1 MANNARQSAAAH
13 DDEDYSYDLS
23 NAIYGHFPI
32 SPHRSRATS
41 PNSSKKRNPIT
52 TSANQNLARKTTISL
67 NRHNAPPTWLP
78 QAQQSGKREYNMS
91 IHQSTWLNLNMAA
104 SGQSS
109 ESDLWILPELDDWEE
124 GEETETESSSQGTLS
139 PSASQSSTTAPQPSA
154 APQGPN
160 KWAGSFFRRAA
171 NSNLERLRTRLEGDG
186 WDFVGGRYRDDEMKC
201 LGGGSGAEGEES
213 LDEEFD
219 VVVLSGERGV

>member
-1 MANNARQSAAAH
+1 M
-13 DDEDYSYDLS
+13 
-23 NAIYGHFPI
+23 
-32 SPHRSRATS
+32 
-41 PNSSKKRNPIT
+41 
-52 TSANQNLARKTTISL
+52 
-67 NRHNAPPTWLP
+67 
-78 QAQQSGKREYNMS
+78 
-91 IHQSTWLNLNMAA
+91 NLNMAA
-104 SGQSS
+104 SGRSS

-139 PSASQSSTTAPQPSA
+139 PSASQSSTTAPQPPA

>member
-1 MANNARQSAAAH
+1 
-13 DDEDYSYDLS
+13 
-23 NAIYGHFPI
+23 
-32 SPHRSRATS
+32 
-41 PNSSKKRNPIT
+41 
-52 TSANQNLARKTTISL
+52 
-67 NRHNAPPTWLP
+67 
-78 QAQQSGKREYNMS
+78 
-91 IHQSTWLNLNMAA
+91 MAA

-139 PSASQSSTTAPQPSA
+139 PSASQSSTTAPQPPA

-186 WDFVGGRYRDDEMKC
+186 WDFVGGRYHDDEMKC
-201 LGGGSGAEGEES
+201 LGGGGGAEGEES

>member
-32 SPHRSRATS
+32 SPHQSRATS
-41 PNSSKKRNPIT
+41 PNSSKKRKSIT

-91 IHQSTWLNLNMAA
+91 IHQSTCLNLNMAA

-124 GEETETESSSQGTLS
+124 GEETETESSQPGHPIAIGIAIVDNST
-139 PSASQSSTTAPQPSA
+139 PTASSTSGTQ
-154 APQGPN
+154 QV
-160 KWAGSFFRRAA
+160 
-171 NSNLERLRTRLEGDG
+171 G
-186 WDFVGGRYRDDEMKC
+186 WELLPPCSK
-201 LGGGSGAEGEES
+201 
-213 LDEEFD
+213 
-219 VVVLSGERGV
+219 